1 MADLASATATA
12 MQLIPCSAAAV
23 LVARAV
29 AVVAGA
35 LVTARATTLLLFN
48 KPHFRG
54 LCALARSGRFCSSPC
69 GGSMCCLS
77 MRRAF
82 VLATCCDYAMASGC
96 PKVRGRRLHAHTSFT
111 PPSHRPPAPSLCKR
125 LRAECPPI
133 KAFAQVYRYIKEHF
147 HKSARPMAWSRHG
160 IRHRGARS
168 RHFRVGERP
177 VRACVS

>member
-1 MADLASATATA
+1 MILCARRLHGCSPGRTNMPPGWRDGLGRRLGRPRRQRLSSRRAHRVARVHGRALADLASATATA

-54 LCALARSGRFCSSPC
+54 LCALARSGHFCSSPC
-69 GGSMCCLS
+69 GGAMCCLS

-125 LRAECPPI
+125 LHA
-133 KAFAQVYRYIKEHF
+133 
-147 HKSARPMAWSRHG
+147 
-160 IRHRGARS
+160 
-168 RHFRVGERP
+168 
-177 VRACVS
+177 